1 MDDNSRKYILKYIE
15 DLHSLVTHGL
25 QPFSH
30 QMGESQMRDHTD
42 VLHAIQGFHATLQ
55 QHETMLKQRMQ
66 ALGGGASAP
75 VQDAASAVAGVV
87 AGLYNQVRTEAVA
100 KSVRDD
106 YTFIS
111 HCAISWLMLLTTSRS
126 LGDHETEEL
135 AERGYRDCARMAMD
149 IDRVMPGLVV
159 KEMQQDKLPAQDVS
173 AWAQGI
179 VSNAWTRQ
187 SASAT
192 A

>member
-1 MDDNSRKYILKYIE
+1 MDKSSREYILKYVE

-30 QMGESQMRDHTD
+30 QMGESQMRDHPE
-42 VLHAIQGFHATLQ
+42 VLLAIQGFHGTLQ
-55 QHETMLKQRMQ
+55 QHATMLTQRMQ

-87 AGLYNQVRTEAVA
+87 AGVYNQVRSEAVA

-111 HCAISWLMLLTTSRS
+111 HCTISWLMLLTTSRS

-135 AERGYRDCARMAMD
+135 AERGYRDCARMAME
-149 IDRVMPGLVV
+149 IDRLMPSLVF
-159 KEMQQDKLPAQDVS
+159 KELQQDQLPAQDVS
-173 AWAQGI
+173 TWAHGI
-179 VSNAWTRQ
+179 ISNAWNRQ
-187 SASAT
+187 SASA
-192 A
+192 AA